1 MRKILVVFNGVSY
14 PAHVINYAMKLS
26 ADHSSLL
33 HAVFMKP
40 KHVDDTLQY
49 PFPNDLSMTT
59 DDVVDDKAEK
69 RTDIQ
74 AIEDNKKVFIDECRL
89 SNVSCT
95 IDTENE
101 ILLDRLIQHSR
112 FCDLIIADVK
122 DDLGNYAVEDL
133 LSRSEC
139 AVILVQRQ
147 SEVPGKIVLAYDGT
161 ATSFHAIKTYT
172 YLLPEWRDVHT
183 ILAQV
188 NPEDDDAHES
198 AYMKDWLRAHF
209 SKLEVRIL
217 HGEVEEQ
224 LTGLL
229 VDSEKIMMVMGAYAR
244 KGLAGFF
251 HKSLSDKMVSASHVS
266 LFVAHQ

>member
-1 MRKILVVFNGVSY
+1 MRKILVVFNGVGY
-14 PAHVINYAMKLS
+14 PTHVINYAMRLS
-26 ADHSSLL
+26 ATHSSLL

-59 DDVVDDKAEK
+59 DDVVDDSAEQ

-74 AIEDNKKVFIDECRL
+74 AIEDNTKVFVDECRL
-89 SNVSCT
+89 SNVNCMV
-95 IDTENE
+95 DRENE
-101 ILLDRLIQHSR
+101 ISLDRLVEHSR
-112 FCDLIIADVK
+112 FCDLIIADVR

-133 LSRSEC
+133 LARSEC
-139 AVILVQRQ
+139 PVILVQRQ
-147 SEVPGKIVLAYDGT
+147 SEIPNKVVLAYDGT

-188 NPEDDDAHES
+188 NPEDEDAHES

-209 SKLEVRIL
+209 SSFEVRIL
-217 HGEVEEQ
+217 HGNVEEQ
-224 LTGLL
+224 LTSLL
-229 VDSEKIMMVMGAYAR
+229 IDSEKIMVVMGAYAK

-251 HKSLSDKMVSASHVS
+251 HQSLSDKIVSGSHVS